1 MERLYT
7 MVFRKSAGKWVAL
20 CLENG
25 VVGQGESKEAAKR
38 KLQEAIASLAPAYA
52 TDPEAYSAP
61 ISIGELHE
69 FLTYESQESSEERYE
84 LLAVYA

>member
-7 MVFRKSAGKWVAL
+7 MVFRRSAGKWVAL

-25 VVGQGESKEAAKR
+25 VVGQGESKEDAKH
-38 KLQEAIASLAPAYA
+38 KLQEAIASLEPARA
-52 TDPEAYSAP
+52 ADQEVYSAP

-69 FLTYESQESSEERYE
+69 FLTYESQGPTEERYE
-84 LLAVYA
+84 LYAVYA